1 MARMRIEPEIRA
13 RWAEEERE
21 FHEYVRARMKRLRV
35 RREEVERRQARL
47 RRLSFGL
54 LGRQSPG

>member
-1 MARMRIEPEIRA
+1 MARMRIDPEIRA

-21 FHEYVRARMKRLRV
+21 FHEHVRARIERQRV
-35 RREEVERRQARL
+35 LREEAERRKARL

-54 LGRQSPG
+54 FGR